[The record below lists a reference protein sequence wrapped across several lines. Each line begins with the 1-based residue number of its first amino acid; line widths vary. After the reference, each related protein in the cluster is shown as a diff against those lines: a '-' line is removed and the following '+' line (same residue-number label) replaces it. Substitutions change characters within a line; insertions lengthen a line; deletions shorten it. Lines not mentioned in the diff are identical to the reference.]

1 MFAYQGDVHE
11 VVRMLDLV
19 DEFDPL
25 RQIGLAFVRQ
35 LQLVERHYV
44 QFLVQ
49 HHQWHFVNG
58 RHVDRFDYRT
68 HVHVTEQCYFA
79 AHFVGQVLF
88 GTQDQNVRLQSV
100 FEQLFH
106 RMLGRLGFQFAGSRH
121 VRNQRQVDDQ
131 RVAVAQLITEL
142 THRFDVRQ
150 RFDIADRTADFG
162 DNHVIH
168 LLGAEQFDTAFDLV
182 GNMRDHLYGFAE
194 KLSAAFLV
202 DNALVDAPGGDV
214 VGFGSRNIRK
224 AFVVAEVEVGFG
236 AVFGYVALAVF
247 VRIQRAGIDIDVR
260 VEFLDRYPVSARLQQ
275 ARQRC

>member
-1 MFAYQGDVHE
+1 
-11 VVRMLDLV
+11 MLDLV

-35 LQLVERHYV
+35 LQLVERHDV

-68 HVHVTEQCYFA
+68 HVHVTEQCNFA
-79 AHFVGQVLF
+79 AHFVGQVFF

-162 DNHVIH
+162 DNHVYIFLAPSSLIRRLISSVICGITCTVLPRNSPRRS
-168 LLGAEQFDTAFDLV
+168 LLITLW
-182 GNMRDHLYGFAE
+182 
-194 KLSAAFLV
+194 
-202 DNALVDAPGGDV
+202 
-214 VGFGSRNIRK
+214 
-224 AFVVAEVEVGFG
+224 
-236 AVFGYVALAVF
+236 
-247 VRIQRAGIDIDVR
+247 
-260 VEFLDRYPVSARLQQ
+260 
-275 ARQRC
+275 